1 MASPFEDDGPS
12 LDERRRALK
21 AARIADEKAGGIEK
35 RVWASLHGWMGM
47 QREALQKIVNGI
59 SKEARES
66 VEHAVV
72 SMGEEI
78 AKQQAKAFDELRAEL
93 LRHVNDEMTHELRD
107 MRKATQDH
115 ASMRAKQARDA
126 ARQACEPMRAEI
138 AELRREI
145 EKLRAK
151 Q

>member
-1 MASPFEDDGPS
+1 MPNPFEDDGPS
-12 LDERRRALK
+12 IDERRRALK

-47 QREALQKIVNGI
+47 QREALQRIVNGI

-78 AKQQAKAFDELRAEL
+78 AKQQAKAFDEHRAEL
-93 LRHVNDEMTHELRD
+93 LRHINDEMTHELRD
-107 MRKATQDH
+107 IRKATQDH
-115 ASMRAKQARDA
+115 ASMRRKQARDA
-126 ARQACEPMRAEI
+126 ATEVT
-138 AELRREI
+138 AELRVEIRELRK
-145 EKLRAK
+145 ELAELRARP
-151 Q
+151 